1 MQRIPVSEQLHGA
14 ELRLHG
20 LLLRG
25 LDGDAHAYRSFLQAT
40 SSHLRAYL
48 RRRLQRWPDEV
59 EDLVQECLLAIHNQR
74 LTYDTA
80 VPLTSWIHAIAR
92 YKWIDWLRRHGRREA
107 QHQPYDEE
115 DDTQQLFSSADA
127 EAAEASRDLG
137 KLLATLPAQQRDA
150 IVHTKL
156 DGWSVRDTAAAMGI
170 SEASVKVA
178 VHRGLK
184 TLAANLRTS
193 AT

>member
-1 MQRIPVSEQLHGA
+1 MQRIPVSEKLHGT

-20 LLLRG
+20 LMLRG
-25 LDGDAHAYRSFLQAT
+25 LDGDAQAYRSFLQST
-40 SSHLRAYL
+40 SAHLRAFL

-74 LTYDTA
+74 LTYDTG

-92 YKWIDWLRRHGRREA
+92 YKLIDWLRRHARRDA
-107 QHQPYDEE
+107 LHTPYDE
-115 DDTQQLFSSADA
+115 DDDAQALFSSADA
-127 EAAEASRDLG
+127 EANEASRDLAR
-137 KLLATLPAQQRDA
+137 LLATLPAQQRDA

-156 DGWSVRDTAAAMGI
+156 DGWSVRDTASAMRI

-184 TLAANLRTS
+184 ALAANLRST
-193 AT
+193 TT

>member
-1 MQRIPVSEQLHGA
+1 MRTSDA
-14 ELRLHG
+14 EGVLRDLF
-20 LLLRG
+20 LRG
-25 LDGDAHAYRSFLQAT
+25 LDGDNAAYHRFLAQLSA
-40 SSHLRAYL
+40 HLRAFL
-48 RRRLQRWPDEV
+48 GKRLFGWPDEV

-74 LTYDTA
+74 LTYDTG

-92 YKWIDWLRRHGRREA
+92 YKLIDWLRRHGRREA
-107 QHQPYDEE
+107 QHLPYDEE
-115 DDTQQLFSSADA
+115 DSAQQLFSSADA

-156 DGWSVRDTAAAMGI
+156 DGWSVRDTAAAMSI

-184 TLAANLRTS
+184 ALAANLRIGSTS
-193 AT
+193 

>member
-1 MQRIPVSEQLHGA
+1 MHGT

-20 LLLRG
+20 LMLRG
-25 LDGDAHAYRSFLQAT
+25 LDGDAAAYRSFLQAT
-40 SSHLRAYL
+40 SGHLRAFL

-74 LTYDTA
+74 LTYDTG

-92 YKWIDWLRRHGRREA
+92 YKLIDWLRRHARREA
-107 QHQPYDEE
+107 QHLPYDEE
-115 DDTQQLFSSADA
+115 DGAQELFSSADA

-137 KLLATLPAQQRDA
+137 KLLASLPAQQRDA

-156 DGWSVRDTAAAMGI
+156 DGWSVRDTAAAMQI

-184 TLAANLRTS
+184 ALAANLRTGNEGIAS
-193 AT
+193 